1 MTIAVALGVTF
12 LLLTIAAFLSLAE
25 TAISRTTRVKAIQLE
40 QNKRPGATALVRVVE
55 DQGPFMNAVLLL
67 KIASIVSAAAIV
79 LGEAI
84 EHLDKVGEVVAALV
98 LIIAVFVLAEVVPR
112 SYAVQRTEKAAL
124 MMSRPVLVLGR
135 LLRPLSS
142 VLIGLANAALLVLPG
157 HRMPKGPFV
166 TEDEIRHMVDV
177 AEEEEEIEEEE
188 RELIHSIFEFGDT
201 VVREVMVPR
210 PDMVTIHSSCKLH
223 EALETIIEAGYSRIP
238 IHEGDA
244 DNIIGVL
251 YAKDLMK
258 QMHESKDDGKEA
270 RVGSLG
276 RAPTFVPEQKKVADL
291 LREMQEQR
299 VHMAIVVDEYGGT
312 AGLVTIEDLIEEIV
326 GEIVDEYDQEEPL
339 VEPIDENTMRVD
351 AKMPIDEV
359 NDLFGVELPDEEWD
373 TVGGL
378 VFGLTGRVP
387 VEGETVRFDGLLFET
402 ERVTGRRIQKV
413 VVRKSPLEESNEDPA
428 QG

>member
-1 MTIAVALGVTF
+1 MTLVIALLVALF
-12 LLLTIAAFLSLAE
+12 LVVLAAVLSVAE
-25 TAISRTTRVKAIQLE
+25 TALSRTTRVKAIQLE
-40 QNKRPGATALVRVVE
+40 QNKKPGGAALVKIAE
-55 DQGPFMNAVLLL
+55 DPAPFLNAVLLL
-67 KIASIVSAAAIV
+67 KIAAIV
-79 LGEAI
+79 GAATVAISEA
-84 EHLDKVGEVVAALV
+84 LQQFDAVGEVLASILLTIV
-98 LIIAVFVLAEVVPR
+98 LFILAEVVPR
-112 SYAVQRTEKAAL
+112 SYAVQRTDRAAL
-124 MMSRPVLVLGR
+124 LTARPVLFLGR
-135 LLRPLSS
+135 VLRPLSTT
-142 VLIGLANAALLVLPG
+142 LIGLSNAALLVLPG
-157 HRMPKGPFV
+157 RRMPKGPFV

-210 PDMVTIHSSCKLH
+210 PDMVTVHSSAKLD

-238 IHEGDA
+238 IHDGDA

-258 QMHESKDDGKEA
+258 RMHENKGNGKDA

-299 VHMAIVVDEYGGT
+299 VHMAVVVDEYGGT

-339 VEPIDENTMRVD
+339 VEPIDDNSMRVD

-359 NDLFGVELPDEEWD
+359 NDLFSVDLPDDEWD

-387 VEGETVRFDGLLFET
+387 VEGESVRFDGLLFET

-413 VVRKSPLEESNEDPA
+413 VIRKSPIEESPEDPG
-428 QG
+428 QE